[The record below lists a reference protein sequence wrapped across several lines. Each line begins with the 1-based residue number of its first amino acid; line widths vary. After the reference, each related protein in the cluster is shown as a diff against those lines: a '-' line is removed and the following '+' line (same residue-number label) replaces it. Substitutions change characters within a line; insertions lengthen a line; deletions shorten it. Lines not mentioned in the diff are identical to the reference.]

1 MFRILVLPI
10 VVFVVAVPTSAQ
22 TGGGTNR
29 TPSNTANTSAA
40 PPSVPFTGPGSFF
53 ISGKVII
60 DDGTLLTDHV
70 AIQSLCD
77 GRTHIETYTDS
88 NGHFSFEV
96 KGRNQNKVTADDV
109 SDSSQSA
116 FGQASSQVAEA
127 SPDPVGNYL
136 RSCQLQAALPGFASA
151 VVVLAKNFSDV
162 GSTDVGMVVLHRMA
176 QVEGFTLSVTTAQAP
191 TKAKKEY
198 DKGRDSEKKKKWDA
212 AQESFQKAVDEY
224 PKYAIAWYELGRVQM
239 QKDDLAAARQSF
251 HQALSADFKFVSPY
265 HELTELAA
273 REQKWQEVADT
284 SAALL
289 QLNAIDFPEDWWLNA
304 AGNYNLRNFD
314 AAEKSA
320 RRGLEFDKQHQ
331 LPRLEYLL
339 GLTLAQKHDYSSAL
353 EHLRNYLRL
362 APHAA
367 DAENVQKQADE
378 IERLSEKTTADR

>member
-1 MFRILVLPI
+1 MFRILVASIL
-10 VVFVVAVPTSAQ
+10 VFAIAPPTSAQ
-22 TGGGTNR
+22 TRGGTNR
-29 TPSNTANTSAA
+29 SPSNNPNMPPA
-40 PPSVPFTGPGSFF
+40 PPSVPATGSGSIF

-60 DDGTLLTDHV
+60 DDGTLLTDHA
-70 AIQSLCD
+70 AIQSLCN
-77 GRTHIETYTDS
+77 GSTHTETYTDS
-88 NGHFSFEV
+88 MGHFSFEV
-96 KGRNQNKVTADDV
+96 KSQNQNQNSVSAEDA
-109 SDSSQSA
+109 SDSSEPV
-116 FGQASSQVAEA
+116 FGQAAAQGANF
-127 SPDPVGNYL
+127 DPVGNYL
-136 RSCQLQAALPGFASA
+136 RNCQLQAALPGFTSG
-151 VVVLAKNFSDV
+151 VVRLAERFSDI
-162 GSTDVGMVVLHRMA
+162 GSTDVGTVVLHRMA

-191 TKAKKEY
+191 TKARKEY

-251 HQALSADFKFVSPY
+251 HQALSADSKFVSPY
-265 HELTELAA
+265 HALTELAA

-320 RRGLEFDKQHQ
+320 RRGLELDKQHQ

-339 GLTLAQKHDYSSAL
+339 GLALAQKHDYSSAL

-367 DAENVQKQADE
+367 DAESVQKQSDE